1 MARSNP
7 DVSLNAEDLD
17 LLNEVSTAVHSI
29 HDLDEMLRNVLAK
42 IKDVFG
48 IDGASIA
55 LHDPQRKELYF
66 IQTIEELTADD
77 PQKMAEMRFPDHYG
91 VAGWVLKEQQSVL
104 IPDVSKDS
112 RFTKKLDLQ
121 QKLDTR
127 SMICVPLKTR
137 KQMMGVLYAINKHDA
152 EFVPKDLRLL
162 EVLSVIIA
170 VSIENARLYGEV
182 QQYASSLEK
191 ENYRLKTECQAR
203 FNVQGIIG
211 SSAAMQLVFTLLDKV
226 IDTDTAVLIQ
236 GETGTGKEL
245 LAKVIHY
252 NGPLKDKP
260 FVAEN
265 CGALSENLLESE
277 IFGHVK
283 GAFTGA
289 IADKKGLFELANG
302 GTVFLDEISDMPFS
316 MQTKLLRVLQE
327 NLIRPVGGSRY
338 RQVNFRL
345 ISSSNRDLSKQVKE
359 GNFREDLF
367 YRIQVF
373 PIVIPPLRE
382 RKEDLPLL
390 AAHFFE
396 NRAARLDRPL
406 ARLTPAALET
416 LMQYDWPGNVRELE
430 NEIERAST
438 LAGNDTEITPEYLS
452 ERIKT
457 ASDIDAA
464 LDTRVATLKEATAQ
478 VERQMVLDALRKSGG
493 NRSQAAR
500 ELGLTRQGL
509 LNKIARYDIKL

>member
-1 MARSNP
+1 MAESNP
-7 DVSLNAEDLD
+7 DVFLSAADLD

-29 HDLDEMLRNVLAK
+29 YNLDEMLRNVLAK
-42 IKDVFG
+42 IKVVFG

-55 LHDPQRKELYF
+55 LHDRQRKELYF
-66 IQTIEELTADD
+66 IQTVEGLTDGD
-77 PQKMAEMRFPDHYG
+77 PQKMTEMRFPDDYG
-91 VAGWVLKEQQSVL
+91 VAGWVVRERQSVL
-104 IPDVSKDS
+104 IPDVSKDN
-112 RFTKKLDLQ
+112 RFSKKLDLQ
-121 QKLDTR
+121 QNLDTR
-127 SMICVPLKTR
+127 SMICVPLITR
-137 KQMMGVLYAINKHDA
+137 KRVMGVLYAINKQDA
-152 EFVPKDLRLL
+152 EFSQKDLRLL

-211 SSAAMQLVFTLLDKV
+211 HSAAMQRVFALLDKV
-226 IDTDTAVLIQ
+226 IDTDTAILLQ
-236 GETGTGKEL
+236 GGTGTGKEL

-252 NGPLKDKP
+252 NGPLKNKP

-327 NLIRPVGGSRY
+327 NQIRPVGGSRY

-345 ISSSNRDLSKQVKE
+345 ISSSNRDLSAQVKE

-382 RKEDLPLL
+382 RKEDIPLL
-390 AAHFFE
+390 TAHFLE
-396 NRAARLDRPL
+396 TRAARLGRPL
-406 ARLTPAALET
+406 GRLTPAALET
-416 LMQYDWPGNVRELE
+416 MMQYDWPGNVRELE

-438 LAGNDTEITPEYLS
+438 LAGNDTEITPDYLS
-452 ERIKT
+452 ERIK
-457 ASDIDAA
+457 AVADINGVSDAGG
-464 LDTRVATLKEATAQ
+464 ATLKEATAR
-478 VERQMVLDALRKSGG
+478 VERQMVADALRKSGG

-509 LNKIARYDIKL
+509 LNKITRYDIKL

>member
-1 MARSNP
+1 MAEIKP
-7 DVSLNAEDLD
+7 DILLNTSDLD

-29 HDLDEMLRNVLAK
+29 HDLDEMLQNVLAK

-55 LHDPQRKELYF
+55 LHDHQRKELYF
-66 IQTIEELTADD
+66 IQTIEEIADGD
-77 PQKMAEMRFPDHYG
+77 PQKMAEMRFPDDYG

-104 IPDVSKDS
+104 IPDVTKDS

-121 QKLDTR
+121 QNLDTR

-137 KQMMGVLYAINKHDA
+137 KRVMGVLYAINKLAA
-152 EFVPKDLRLL
+152 EFSQKDLRLL

-182 QQYASSLEK
+182 RQYASSLEK

-211 SSAAMQLVFTLLDKV
+211 SGAAMQRVFALLDKV
-226 IDTDTAVLIQ
+226 IGTDTAVLIQ

-252 NGPLKDKP
+252 NGPLKNKP

-289 IADKKGLFELANG
+289 IADKKGLFEMANG
-302 GTVFLDEISDMPFS
+302 GTVFLDEIFDMPFS

-327 NLIRPVGGSRY
+327 NQIRPVGGSRY

-345 ISSSNRDLSKQVKE
+345 ISSSNRDLFVQVEE

-382 RKEDLPLL
+382 RKEDIPLL
-390 AAHFFE
+390 ATHFLE
-396 NRAARLDRPL
+396 QHAARLDRTL
-406 ARLTPAALET
+406 ARLTPAALEA
-416 LMQYDWPGNVRELE
+416 LMQFKWPGNVRELE
-430 NEIERAST
+430 NEIERALT
-438 LAGNDTEITPEYLS
+438 LAGDDTEITPEYLS
-452 ERIKT
+452 ERIRPS
-457 ASDIDAA
+457 ADAGGHLEA
-464 LDTRVATLKEATAQ
+464 APATLKEATAE
-478 VERQMVLDALRKSGG
+478 VERQMVMEALRKSGG

-509 LNKIARYDIKL
+509 LNKIARYEIEL